1 MDEDELYN
9 LYEDAMKEFDKQFL
23 PNEEIPTG
31 EKENECTKSV

>member
-31 EKENECTKSV
+31 DEDNDMCKFI

>member
-9 LYEDAMKEFDKQFL
+9 LYEDTMKEFDKEFL

-31 EKENECTKSV
+31 DKDNVIS